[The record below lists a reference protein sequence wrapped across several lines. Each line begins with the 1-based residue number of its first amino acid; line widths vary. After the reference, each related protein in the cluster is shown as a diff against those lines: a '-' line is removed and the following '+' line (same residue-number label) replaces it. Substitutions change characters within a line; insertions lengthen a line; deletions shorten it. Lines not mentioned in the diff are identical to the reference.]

1 MLYNYYQ
8 YYLIFLIV
16 NVKIDE
22 VFNILLRL
30 CLEVVDID

>member
-1 MLYNYYQ
+1 MLYNYFQ

-16 NVKIDE
+16 NIKIDE